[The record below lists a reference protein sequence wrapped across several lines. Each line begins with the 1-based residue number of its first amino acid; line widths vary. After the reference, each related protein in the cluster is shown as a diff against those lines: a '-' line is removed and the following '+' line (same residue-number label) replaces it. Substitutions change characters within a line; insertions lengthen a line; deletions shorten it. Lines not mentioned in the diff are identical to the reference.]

1 MRIGFDAKRYYHN
14 NTGLGNYSRD
24 LVDGLKQHFPQN
36 AYLLLD
42 KPSLENLYL
51 ENKIIHTPSKSPLW
65 RSHGILKDIENLN
78 LDVFHGLSN
87 ELPFGSWPL
96 NTKKVVTIHDVIYK
110 LFPTQYPLL
119 DRNIYH
125 LKTKHAIQV
134 ADTIIATSEAT
145 AKDLIHLYK
154 APEHKIE
161 VVYQSC
167 GKVHW
172 MPYTASEVDN
182 FKYSKNIQFP
192 FILYVSSFQER
203 KNHLELIKAYAQLL
217 NKDTKMVLAGRKGKT
232 YHQCMDL
239 IKACQLENDVVI
251 LTDLE
256 YKELPLLY
264 RSAMGFIYPSLI
276 EGFGIPLLEA
286 ACAGLPMAV
295 NDIPVFREI
304 APTSTLYFHL
314 GDIISIT
321 KALQNLIDIN
331 ALQDNSQHLEKFKS
345 LNQANQMNKIY
356 ERTRNNR

>member
-24 LVDGLKQHFPQN
+24 LVDAMSQHFAEN
-36 AYLLLD
+36 EYFLLD
-42 KPSLENLYL
+42 KSNLENLYTQNQL
-51 ENKIIHTPSKSPLW
+51 EGKPNAGLFW
-65 RSHGILKDIENLN
+65 RIKDVLKDIEKLK

-87 ELPFGSWPL
+87 ELPYGKWPSY
-96 NTKKVVTIHDVIYK
+96 TQKVVTIHDVIYK
-110 LFPTQYPLL
+110 LFPSQYPFI

-145 AKDLIHLYK
+145 AKDLIHFYK
-154 APEHKIE
+154 VLEHKIE
-161 VVYQSC
+161 VVYQTCS
-167 GKVHW
+167 KVHW

-182 FKYSKNIQFP
+182 FKYSKNIEFP

-203 KNHLELIKAYAQLL
+203 KNHLELIKAFAQLP
-217 NKDTKMVLAGRKGKT
+217 NKETKLLLAGRKGKT
-232 YHQCMDL
+232 YQKCMYL
-239 IKACQLENDVVI
+239 IKSYQLENDVVI

-264 RSAMGFIYPSLI
+264 RSAKGFIYPSMI

-304 APTSTLYFHL
+304 APPNTLYFNL
-314 GDIISIT
+314 DNIASIT
-321 KALQNLIDIN
+321 KALKDLIEIKT
-331 ALQDNSQHLEKFKS
+331 LQDNSQHLEKFTS
-345 LNQANQMNKIY
+345 LKQASQMNNIY